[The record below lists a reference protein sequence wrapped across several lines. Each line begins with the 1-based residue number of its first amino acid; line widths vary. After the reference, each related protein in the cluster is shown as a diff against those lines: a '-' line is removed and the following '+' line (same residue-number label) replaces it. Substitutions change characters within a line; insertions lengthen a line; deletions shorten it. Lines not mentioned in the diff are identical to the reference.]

1 MNRIWFYILA
11 VMIGGSIVK
20 YVFPY
25 TLAWVVIDLAVLG
38 IAYLILRQ
46 NRFIDMRHSM
56 IFLGSLTAINI
67 LVDLGIMSGMMGNI
81 ALLALLGWMV
91 FGGGRRM

>member
-20 YVFPY
+20 YIFPSS
-25 TLAWVVIDLAVLG
+25 LAWVVIDLAVLG

-46 NRFIDMRHSM
+46 NRFINMRHSM
-56 IFLGSLTAINI
+56 IFLGSLTAINVLI
-67 LVDLGIMSGMMGNI
+67 DVGIMSGMMGNI